1 MSLQKLLIVFLLILT
16 LTAYAQDHRHER
28 FPPETYEREGRDE
41 WQKPA
46 EVVDALKLKPGDVVA
61 DIGAGSGYFTRRL
74 ASKVLPSGL
83 VYAVD
88 IDENMLRHIH
98 KTIEKLNQ
106 RNIVPVLSA
115 TNDPMLAPGSIDLIF
130 ICNTYHHFTNR
141 ADYNKRLARVLKKG
155 GRLVIVDYHKK
166 QLPVG
171 PPPDEKLA
179 KEEVTKEL
187 TASGFKLV
195 QDVTMLPYQYF
206 LVYTLV

>member
-1 MSLQKLLIVFLLILT
+1 MKQFVAFLFLVLISI
-16 LTAYAQDHRHER
+16 AYGQDHRHER
-28 FPPETYEREGRDE
+28 FPPETYERAGRDE
-41 WQKPA
+41 WQKP
-46 EVVDALKLKPGDVVA
+46 EQVVNALRLRPGSVVA

-74 ASKVLPSGL
+74 AAKVLPGGI

-98 KTIEKLNQ
+98 KTVEKQAL

-115 TNDPMLAPGSIDLIF
+115 TNDPMLAPGSVDVIF

-141 ADYNKRLARVLKKG
+141 ADYNKRLARALKKG

-171 PPPDEKLA
+171 PPPDEKLSAEDVA
-179 KEEVTKEL
+179 KEL
-187 TASGFKLV
+187 SSAGFKLS
-195 QDVTMLPYQYF
+195 QNQQLLPYQYF
-206 LVYTLV
+206 LVFTR

>member
-1 MSLQKLLIVFLLILT
+1 
-16 LTAYAQDHRHER
+16 
-28 FPPETYEREGRDE
+28 
-41 WQKPA
+41 
-46 EVVDALKLKPGDVVA
+46 VVNALRLRPGSVVA

-74 ASKVLPSGL
+74 AAKVLPGGM

-98 KTIEKLNQ
+98 QTVEKQGL

-115 TNDPMLAPGSIDLIF
+115 TNDPMLAPGSIDVIF

-141 ADYNKRLARVLKKG
+141 ADYNKRLARALKKG

-171 PPPDEKLA
+171 PPPDEKLSAEDVA
-179 KEEVTKEL
+179 KEL
-187 TASGFKLV
+187 SSAGFKLS
-195 QDVTMLPYQYF
+195 QNQQLLPYQYF
-206 LVYTLV
+206 LVFTR